1 MVRSARCALTYT
13 GEMKVSGGIELEA
26 PTKGTPEYIEWTKS
40 QIVGA
45 SDSNHDV
52 APSVTAYVFMLAG
65 AAVCWMCR
73 LQKVSSISSS
83 ESEFYSLSSCVA
95 MSIHMRNMLTE
106 LGEKDVGQVDIL
118 CDSRG
123 ARMLAVHN
131 RSTSRTRHIH
141 RRWFF
146 VTHYSHS
153 GKVKITAVA
162 SDDNWSN
169 MLTKPLAKLEF
180 LRDRARLGMICSLV

>member
-1 MVRSARCALTYT
+1 MVQTARCALVYT
-13 GEMKVSGGIELEA
+13 GEKKVHGGIELQA
-26 PTKGTPEYIEWTKS
+26 PKKGDPEYAEWSKS
-40 QIVGA
+40 MIKGA
-45 SDSNHDV
+45 SDSNHDI
-52 APSVTAYVFMLAG
+52 APSVTAYVFTLAG

-95 MSIHMRNMLTE
+95 MSLHMRNLLIE
-106 LGEKDVGQVDIL
+106 LGETDVGQIDIL

-131 RSTSRTRHIH
+131 RSTARTRHIH

-146 VTHYSHS
+146 VTHYKHS
-153 GKVKITAVA
+153 GKERISDLQSDWRQVA
-162 SDDNWSN
+162 SN
-169 MLTKPLAKLEF
+169 
-180 LRDRARLGMICSLV
+180 